1 MARRLNEDHS
11 DHSGSTTA
19 CACGQTARYAGR
31 RPKTFTSVLGPLTLE
46 RAYYYCDACRAG
58 ICPRDR
64 ALGLHAT
71 SLSPGVL
78 RMVGLAASDFSFAAA
93 SGLLWELAAV
103 RVETKQ
109 VERAAEAL
117 GREVAADE
125 RDVAETV
132 PSPAPTM
139 YLGLDGTGVPVR
151 PAEVEGRRGK
161 QPDGSAKTREV
172 KLATMWTAEGRDKAG
187 RPVRDRG
194 SVSYNAAVE
203 SAASRD
209 TDPLPSAFAQRAYRE
224 AQRRGFDTAAR
235 RVVIG
240 DGAPWIWQLAAEQ
253 FPGAIEIVD
262 IYHAKQHLCDV
273 AKTLYGPGTDLA
285 DQWARDRRA
294 ELDAGRLRAV
304 VAELRI
310 HVETTPEARRCIHY
324 VFGNRHRMRYPQF
337 RAKGLCISSGVVEA
351 GCKQIRA
358 KLKRALRHGWRRHGA
373 ERQGVSSWLV
383 SCGTGTDR
391 AGRLLVFQHQRRTG
405 APRKWLEIGSRANDE
420 NGTEV
425 CRRRQRGVR
434 CGSHAWWHNARNS
447 WRTASARTWS
457 YSRAPACHRRP
468 RHAQAAA
475 HRRRGPARADHAP
488 LRTGVDGAHLEPAGR
503 SFPRVR
509 RSPVRPVV
517 YSLRSPPRRTYGAA
531 SRR

>member
-46 RAYYYCDACRAG
+46 RAYYHCDTCRAG

-93 SGLLWELAAV
+93 SDLLWELAAV

-240 DGAPWIWQLAAEQ
+240 DGAPWI
-253 FPGAIEIVD
+253 
-262 IYHAKQHLCDV
+262 
-273 AKTLYGPGTDLA
+273 
-285 DQWARDRRA
+285 
-294 ELDAGRLRAV
+294 
-304 VAELRI
+304 
-310 HVETTPEARRCIHY
+310 
-324 VFGNRHRMRYPQF
+324 
-337 RAKGLCISSGVVEA
+337 
-351 GCKQIRA
+351 
-358 KLKRALRHGWRRHGA
+358 
-373 ERQGVSSWLV
+373 
-383 SCGTGTDR
+383 
-391 AGRLLVFQHQRRTG
+391 
-405 APRKWLEIGSRANDE
+405 
-420 NGTEV
+420 
-425 CRRRQRGVR
+425 
-434 CGSHAWWHNARNS
+434 
-447 WRTASARTWS
+447 
-457 YSRAPACHRRP
+457 
-468 RHAQAAA
+468 
-475 HRRRGPARADHAP
+475 
-488 LRTGVDGAHLEPAGR
+488 
-503 SFPRVR
+503 
-509 RSPVRPVV
+509 
-517 YSLRSPPRRTYGAA
+517 
-531 SRR
+531 